1 MMKNSG
7 LRFIIGILIILCI
20 FELLLLSRYKSKIN
34 SFTMVN
40 PRKIEMFYLP
50 FGVTVLNNFFF
61 SSRNT
66 LTSSSLKNV
75 YKGTIADLYSN
86 MQTKSLKI
94 IMESNNHKKQFLLSG
109 LEVQKLTTLNNF
121 GETIPLSSLSI
132 GDSVEITETVILN
145 TKIRSIKYTIT
156 KFE

>member
-1 MMKNSG
+1 
-7 LRFIIGILIILCI
+7 
-20 FELLLLSRYKSKIN
+20 
-34 SFTMVN
+34 
-40 PRKIEMFYLP
+40 
-50 FGVTVLNNFFF
+50 
-61 SSRNT
+61 
-66 LTSSSLKNV
+66 
-75 YKGTIADLYSN
+75 
-86 MQTKSLKI
+86 
-94 IMESNNHKKQFLLSG
+94 MESTNHKKQFLLSG